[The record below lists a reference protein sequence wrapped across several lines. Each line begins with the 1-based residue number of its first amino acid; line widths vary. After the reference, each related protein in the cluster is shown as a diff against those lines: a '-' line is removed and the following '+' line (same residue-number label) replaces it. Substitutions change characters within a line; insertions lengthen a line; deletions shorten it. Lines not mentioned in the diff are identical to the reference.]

1 MKLCRC
7 PVCHSSLHL
16 DALVQDDAA
25 RELLAEL
32 TKMNAGLAR
41 VMVAYI
47 GLFRPEKSDLSW
59 NRALKLTTETL
70 AMASSTDLLRE
81 ALTETVMKL
90 RASRTDGKVRPLTN
104 HNYLKRVLESYA
116 DAQGVSVTTER
127 KPDRY
132 ERSGSA
138 TSIQDALMKQKNIAE
153 HHALLERFGYIAP
166 DPKPIDDTGGQHD

>member
-7 PVCHSSLHL
+7 PVCHSNLHL

-25 RELLAEL
+25 RELLGEL

-41 VMVAYI
+41 IMVAYI
-47 GLFRPEKSDLSW
+47 ALFRPEKSDLSW

-70 AMASSTDLLRE
+70 AMASSADLLRE

-116 DAQGVSVTTER
+116 DSQGVPLPTER

-132 ERSGSA
+132 ERVNNGASPVQTMMA
-138 TSIQDALMKQKNIAE
+138 ARNKEAFNELMRKHNYTPKAPKSI
-153 HHALLERFGYIAP
+153 
-166 DPKPIDDTGGQHD
+166 DTGGDHD